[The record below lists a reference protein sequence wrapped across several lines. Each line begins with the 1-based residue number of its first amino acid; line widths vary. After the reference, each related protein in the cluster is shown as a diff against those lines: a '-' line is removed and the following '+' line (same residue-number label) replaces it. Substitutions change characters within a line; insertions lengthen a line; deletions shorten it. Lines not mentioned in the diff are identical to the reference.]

1 LPCFLFFRSGDYN
14 VTELCEK
21 QHNQENTF
29 AGNAQ
34 MKGFNQINIQA
45 LRLYVAVLDQ
55 GSFSE
60 VARREAMSPS
70 TVSRVIS
77 QLEQALQTQLLYRNT
92 RAVSPTE
99 SGKLLAGHARQV
111 LTQLDLAT
119 LDLQEQDSEPGGLVR
134 INAPVVFGQ
143 RHLAPWLHE
152 LSTRYPRLN
161 IELMQT
167 DDFIDPLQDSVD
179 LLIRIGVMADSTLQ
193 ARTLGHQNFRL
204 AASPAYLARA
214 GKPET
219 PEDLASHSCLVFKGF
234 AGPQRWYFR
243 QPEQEWHS
251 MTLRGLLTSNNAETL
266 TQAGIDG
273 MGLVVFPTWLIGD
286 ALRDGRLVSVLENYQ
301 VSTSPEPQTI
311 SALYPNSRRPSIKV
325 RAVIDFLLEKF
336 GSPPY
341 WER

>member
-1 LPCFLFFRSGDYN
+1 MN
-14 VTELCEK
+14 
-21 QHNQENTF
+21 
-29 AGNAQ
+29 
-34 MKGFNQINIQA
+34 GFNQINIQS
-45 LRLYVAVLDQ
+45 LRLYIAVLDQ
-55 GSFSE
+55 GNFSE

-111 LTQLDLAT
+111 LAQLDLAA

-167 DDFIDPLQDSVD
+167 DDFVDPLQDSVD

-193 ARTLGHQNFRL
+193 ARTLGHQTFRL
-204 AASPAYLARA
+204 AASPAYLARE
-214 GKPET
+214 GTPGS
-219 PEDLASHSCLVFKGF
+219 PEDLAGHSCLVFKGF
-234 AGPQRWYFR
+234 AGSQRWYFR
-243 QPEQEWHS
+243 QPDQEWHS
-251 MTLRGLLTSNNAETL
+251 LHLGGLLTSNNAETL
-266 TQAGIDG
+266 TQAAIDG

-286 ALRDGRLVSVLENYQ
+286 ALRDGRLVSVLESYQ

-325 RAVIDFLLEKF
+325 RAVIDFLVEKF
-336 GSPPY
+336 GSPAY
-341 WER
+341 WE

>member
-1 LPCFLFFRSGDYN
+1 

-21 QHNQENTF
+21 QHNEENTF
-29 AGNAQ
+29 AGIAQ

-99 SGKLLAGHARQV
+99 SGKLLAEHARQV
-111 LTQLDLAT
+111 LAQLDLAA
-119 LDLQEQDSEPGGLVR
+119 LDLQEQDSEPGGLIR

-152 LSTRYPRLN
+152 LNARYPRLN

-179 LLIRIGVMADSTLQ
+179 LLIRIGVMTDSTLQ

-204 AASPAYLARA
+204 AASPAYLTRA
-214 GKPET
+214 GT
-219 PEDLASHSCLVFKGF
+219 PKTPDDLASHSCLVFKGF
-234 AGPQRWYFR
+234 AGSQRWYFR
-243 QPEQEWHS
+243 QPEQEWRS
-251 MTLRGLLTSNNAETL
+251 LNLRGSLTSNNAETL
-266 TQAGIDG
+266 TQAGIDA

-286 ALRDGRLVSVLENYQ
+286 ALRDGRLVSVLEDYQ

-325 RAVIDFLLEKF
+325 RAVIDFLVEKF
-336 GSPPY
+336 GSPAY
-341 WER
+341 WE

>member
-1 LPCFLFFRSGDYN
+1 M
-14 VTELCEK
+14 TTLCEK

-29 AGNAQ
+29 AEIAQ
-34 MKGFNQINIQA
+34 MKSFNQINIQS
-45 LRLYVAVLDQ
+45 LRLFVAVLDQ
-55 GSFSE
+55 GNFSE

-70 TVSRVIS
+70 TVSRVIA

-99 SGKLLAGHARQV
+99 SGKLLAEHARQV
-111 LTQLDLAT
+111 LTQLDLAEQ
-119 LDLQEQDSEPGGLVR
+119 DLQEQSNEPGGLVR

-143 RHLAPWLHE
+143 RHVAPWLPE
-152 LSTRYPRLN
+152 LSTRFPRLN

-214 GKPET
+214 GIPAT
-219 PEDLASHSCLVFKGF
+219 PDDLSNHSCLVFKGF
-234 AGPQRWYFR
+234 AGSQRWYFR
-243 QPEQEWHS
+243 QPEKEWRS
-251 MTLRGLLTSNNAETL
+251 WNLRGVLTSNNAETL
-266 TQAGIDG
+266 TQAAIGG

-286 ALRDGRLVSVLENYQ
+286 ALRAGTLVSVLPEYQ

-311 SALYPNSRRPSIKV
+311 SALYPNARRASVKV
-325 RAVIDFLLEKF
+325 RVVIDYLVEKF
-336 GSPPY
+336 GEPAY
-341 WER
+341 WE

>member
-1 LPCFLFFRSGDYN
+1 
-14 VTELCEK
+14 
-21 QHNQENTF
+21 
-29 AGNAQ
+29 

-193 ARTLGHQNFRL
+193 ARTLSHQNFRL

-336 GSPPY
+336 GSPAY

>member
-1 LPCFLFFRSGDYN
+1 
-14 VTELCEK
+14 
-21 QHNQENTF
+21 
-29 AGNAQ
+29 
-34 MKGFNQINIQA
+34 
-45 LRLYVAVLDQ
+45 
-55 GSFSE
+55 
-60 VARREAMSPS
+60 
-70 TVSRVIS
+70 
-77 QLEQALQTQLLYRNT
+77 
-92 RAVSPTE
+92 
-99 SGKLLAGHARQV
+99 
-111 LTQLDLAT
+111 
-119 LDLQEQDSEPGGLVR
+119 VR

-336 GSPPY
+336 GSPAY

>member
-1 LPCFLFFRSGDYN
+1 MAQ
-14 VTELCEK
+14 LCKK

-34 MKGFNQINIQA
+34 RKGFNQSNIQSV
-45 LRLYVAVLDQ
+45 RLYVAVLDQ

-92 RAVSPTE
+92 RAVSPTG

-111 LTQLDLAT
+111 LAQLELAA

-143 RHLAPWLHE
+143 RHLAPWMHE
-152 LSTRYPRLN
+152 LSALYPRLN

-214 GKPET
+214 GTPET
-219 PEDLASHSCLVFKGF
+219 PEDLANHSCLVFKGF

-251 MTLRGLLTSNNAETL
+251 QSLRGLLTSNNAETL

-286 ALRDGRLVSVLENYQ
+286 ALRDGRLVSVLETYQ

-311 SALYPNSRRPSIKV
+311 SALYPNARKASIKV

-336 GSPPY
+336 GNPAY
-341 WER
+341 WE

>member
-1 LPCFLFFRSGDYN
+1 
-14 VTELCEK
+14 
-21 QHNQENTF
+21 
-29 AGNAQ
+29 

-99 SGKLLAGHARQV
+99 SGKLLAEHARQV
-111 LTQLDLAT
+111 LAQLDLAA
-119 LDLQEQDSEPGGLVR
+119 LDLQEQDSEPGGLIR

-152 LSTRYPRLN
+152 LNARYPRLN

-179 LLIRIGVMADSTLQ
+179 LLIRIGVMTDSTLQ

-214 GKPET
+214 GT
-219 PEDLASHSCLVFKGF
+219 PKTPDDLASHSCLVFKGS
-234 AGPQRWYFR
+234 AGSQRWYFR
-243 QPEQEWHS
+243 QPEQEWRS
-251 MTLRGLLTSNNAETL
+251 LNLRGSLTSNNAETL
-266 TQAGIDG
+266 TQAGIDA

-286 ALRDGRLVSVLENYQ
+286 ALRDGRLVSVLEDYQ

-325 RAVIDFLLEKF
+325 RAVIDFLVEKF
-336 GSPPY
+336 GSPAY
-341 WER
+341 WE

>member
-1 LPCFLFFRSGDYN
+1 
-14 VTELCEK
+14 
-21 QHNQENTF
+21 
-29 AGNAQ
+29 

-301 VSTSPEPQTI
+301 ISTSPEPQTI

-336 GSPPY
+336 GSPAY

>member
-1 LPCFLFFRSGDYN
+1 
-14 VTELCEK
+14 
-21 QHNQENTF
+21 
-29 AGNAQ
+29 
-34 MKGFNQINIQA
+34 MKGFNQITIQS
-45 LRLYVAVLDQ
+45 LRLYIAVLDQ

-152 LSTRYPRLN
+152 LSTRYPRLH

-167 DDFIDPLQDSVD
+167 DDFVDPLQDSVD

-193 ARTLGHQNFRL
+193 ARTLGHQTFRL
-204 AASPAYLARA
+204 AASPAYLART
-214 GKPET
+214 GKPGT

-243 QPEQEWHS
+243 QPDQEWHS
-251 MTLRGLLTSNNAETL
+251 LHLGGLLTSNNAETL
-266 TQAGIDG
+266 TQAAIDG

-286 ALRDGRLVSVLENYQ
+286 ALRDGRLVSVLESYQ

-325 RAVIDFLLEKF
+325 RAVIDFLVEKF
-336 GSPPY
+336 GSPAY
-341 WER
+341 WE

>member
-1 LPCFLFFRSGDYN
+1 
-14 VTELCEK
+14 
-21 QHNQENTF
+21 
-29 AGNAQ
+29 

-234 AGPQRWYFR
+234 AGSQRWYFR

-251 MTLRGLLTSNNAETL
+251 MPLRGLLTSNNAETL

>member
-1 LPCFLFFRSGDYN
+1 
-14 VTELCEK
+14 
-21 QHNQENTF
+21 
-29 AGNAQ
+29 

-119 LDLQEQDSEPGGLVR
+119 LDLQEQDSEPGGMVR

-336 GSPPY
+336 GSPAY

>member
-1 LPCFLFFRSGDYN
+1 
-14 VTELCEK
+14 
-21 QHNQENTF
+21 
-29 AGNAQ
+29 
-34 MKGFNQINIQA
+34 MKGFNQITIQS
-45 LRLYVAVLDQ
+45 LRLYIAVLDQ

-152 LSTRYPRLN
+152 LSTRYPRLH

-167 DDFIDPLQDSVD
+167 DDFVDPLQDSVD

-193 ARTLGHQNFRL
+193 ARTLGHQTFRL

-214 GKPET
+214 GKPGT

-243 QPEQEWHS
+243 KPDQEWHS
-251 MTLRGLLTSNNAETL
+251 LHLGGLLTSNNAETL
-266 TQAGIDG
+266 TQAAIDG

-286 ALRDGRLVSVLENYQ
+286 ALRDGRLVSVLESYQ

-325 RAVIDFLLEKF
+325 RAVIDFLVEKF
-336 GSPPY
+336 GSPAY
-341 WER
+341 WE

>member
-1 LPCFLFFRSGDYN
+1 LFLRGGDYN

-21 QHNQENTF
+21 PHNEENTF
-29 AGNAQ
+29 AGIAQ

-55 GSFSE
+55 GNFSE

-99 SGKLLAGHARQV
+99 SGKLLADHARQV
-111 LTQLDLAT
+111 LAQLELAA
-119 LDLQEQDSEPGGLVR
+119 LDLQEQDSEPGGLIR

-152 LSTRYPRLN
+152 LNARYPRLN

-179 LLIRIGVMADSTLQ
+179 LLIRIGVMTDSTLQ
-193 ARTLGHQNFRL
+193 ARTLGYQNFRL
-204 AASPAYLARA
+204 AASPAYLVRE
-214 GKPET
+214 GTPKT

-234 AGPQRWYFR
+234 AGSQRWYFR
-243 QPEQEWHS
+243 QPEQEWRS
-251 MTLRGLLTSNNAETL
+251 LSLRGSLTSNNAETL

-273 MGLVVFPTWLIGD
+273 MGLVVFPAWLIGD
-286 ALRDGRLVSVLENYQ
+286 ALRDGRLLRVLEDYQ

-325 RAVIDFLLEKF
+325 RAVIDFLVEKY
-336 GSPPY
+336 GSPAY
-341 WER
+341 WE

>member
-1 LPCFLFFRSGDYN
+1 
-14 VTELCEK
+14 
-21 QHNQENTF
+21 
-29 AGNAQ
+29 
-34 MKGFNQINIQA
+34 MKGFNQITIQS
-45 LRLYVAVLDQ
+45 LRLYIAVLDQ

-152 LSTRYPRLN
+152 LSTRYPRLH

-167 DDFIDPLQDSVD
+167 DDFVDPLQDSVD

-193 ARTLGHQNFRL
+193 ARTLGHQTFRL

-214 GKPET
+214 GKPGT

-243 QPEQEWHS
+243 QPDQEWHS
-251 MTLRGLLTSNNAETL
+251 LHLGGLLTSNNAETL
-266 TQAGIDG
+266 TQAAIDG

-286 ALRDGRLVSVLENYQ
+286 ALRDGRLVSVLESYQ

-325 RAVIDFLLEKF
+325 RAVIDFLVEKF
-336 GSPPY
+336 GSPAY
-341 WER
+341 WE

>member
-1 LPCFLFFRSGDYN
+1 
-14 VTELCEK
+14 
-21 QHNQENTF
+21 
-29 AGNAQ
+29 

-111 LTQLDLAT
+111 LAQLDLAT

-161 IELMQT
+161 IELIQT
-167 DDFIDPLQDSVD
+167 DDFIAPLQDSVD

-341 WER
+341 WE

>member
-1 LPCFLFFRSGDYN
+1 
-14 VTELCEK
+14 
-21 QHNQENTF
+21 
-29 AGNAQ
+29 
-34 MKGFNQINIQA
+34 MKGFNQINIQS

-92 RAVSPTE
+92 RAVSPTG

-111 LTQLDLAT
+111 LAQLELAA

-143 RHLAPWLHE
+143 RHLAPWMHE
-152 LSTRYPRLN
+152 LSALYPRLN

-214 GKPET
+214 GTPET
-219 PEDLASHSCLVFKGF
+219 PEDLANHSCLVFKGF

-251 MTLRGLLTSNNAETL
+251 QSLRGLLTSNNAETL
-266 TQAGIDG
+266 TQAGLDG

-311 SALYPNSRRPSIKV
+311 SALYPNARKASIKV

-336 GSPPY
+336 GNPAY
-341 WER
+341 WE

>member
-1 LPCFLFFRSGDYN
+1 MN
-14 VTELCEK
+14 
-21 QHNQENTF
+21 
-29 AGNAQ
+29 
-34 MKGFNQINIQA
+34 GFNQINIHS
-45 LRLYVAVLDQ
+45 LRLYIAVLDQ
-55 GSFSE
+55 GNFSE

-111 LTQLDLAT
+111 LAQLDLAA

-167 DDFIDPLQDSVD
+167 DDFVDPLQDSVD

-193 ARTLGHQNFRL
+193 ARTLGHQTFRL

-214 GKPET
+214 GTPGS
-219 PEDLASHSCLVFKGF
+219 PEDLAAHSCLVFKGF
-234 AGPQRWYFR
+234 AGSQRWYFR
-243 QPEQEWHS
+243 QPDQEWHS
-251 MTLRGLLTSNNAETL
+251 LHLGGLLTSNNAETL
-266 TQAGIDG
+266 TQAAIDG

-286 ALRDGRLVSVLENYQ
+286 ALRDGRLVSVLESYQ

-325 RAVIDFLLEKF
+325 RAVIDFLVEKF
-336 GSPPY
+336 GSPAY
-341 WER
+341 WE

>member
-1 LPCFLFFRSGDYN
+1 

-29 AGNAQ
+29 AGTAQ
-34 MKGFNQINIQA
+34 MKGFNQITIQA

-55 GSFSE
+55 GNFSE
-60 VARREAMSPS
+60 VARREALSPS

-99 SGKLLAGHARQV
+99 SGKLLAEHARQV
-111 LTQLDLAT
+111 LTQLDLAA
-119 LDLQEQDSEPGGLVR
+119 LDLQEQDSEPGGLIR

-152 LSTRYPRLN
+152 LNARYPRLN
-161 IELMQT
+161 IELIQT

-179 LLIRIGVMADSTLQ
+179 LLIRIGVMTDSTLQ
-193 ARTLGHQNFRL
+193 ARTLGQQIFRL
-204 AASPAYLARA
+204 AASPEYLARF
-214 GKPET
+214 GT
-219 PEDLASHSCLVFKGF
+219 PATPDDLLNHSCLVFKGF
-234 AGPQRWYFR
+234 AGSQRWYFR
-243 QPEQEWHS
+243 QTGEEWRS
-251 MTLRGLLTSNNAETL
+251 WNLRGALTSNNAETL
-266 TQAGIDG
+266 TQAATDA

-286 ALRDGRLVSVLENYQ
+286 ALRDGRLVSVLEGYQ

-325 RAVIDFLLEKF
+325 RAVIDFLVEKF
-336 GSPPY
+336 GSPAY
-341 WER
+341 WE

>member
-1 LPCFLFFRSGDYN
+1 
-14 VTELCEK
+14 
-21 QHNQENTF
+21 
-29 AGNAQ
+29 

-111 LTQLDLAT
+111 LAQLDLAT
-119 LDLQEQDSEPGGLVR
+119 LDLQEQDSEPGGMVR

-161 IELMQT
+161 IELIQT

-341 WER
+341 WE

>member
-1 LPCFLFFRSGDYN
+1 
-14 VTELCEK
+14 
-21 QHNQENTF
+21 
-29 AGNAQ
+29 
-34 MKGFNQINIQA
+34 MKGFNQITIQS
-45 LRLYVAVLDQ
+45 LRLYIAVLDQ

-111 LTQLDLAT
+111 LAQLDLAT

-152 LSTRYPRLN
+152 LSTRYPRLH

-167 DDFIDPLQDSVD
+167 DDFVDPLQDSVD

-193 ARTLGHQNFRL
+193 ARTLGHQTFRL

-214 GKPET
+214 GKPGT

-243 QPEQEWHS
+243 QPDQEWHS
-251 MTLRGLLTSNNAETL
+251 LHLGGLLTSNNAETL
-266 TQAGIDG
+266 TQAAIDG

-286 ALRDGRLVSVLENYQ
+286 ALRDGRLVSVLESYQ

-325 RAVIDFLLEKF
+325 RAVIDFLVEKF
-336 GSPPY
+336 GSPAY
-341 WER
+341 WE